1 MSQNPDQI
9 PASRPAFVQ
18 AYNGVASVEEARAKR
33 PANIGIRASEDGE
46 TEIVEIFDEIGG
58 WGVWASELIPHL
70 RRIDGAGKKVEVRLN
85 SPGGDVFEGIAISNA
100 IRFMKADTKSV
111 VYGLAAS
118 AASVIAV
125 STDELAMPANSMLM
139 IHRPWMITWGEAKD
153 LRDGAELL
161 DKIEVQLIDTYAA
174 KAKDAKRDDLAQMVA
189 DETWLTAEEA
199 VAVGL
204 ADVILDDIKMA
215 ASAARKI
222 SARRDVPAQALAL
235 LAGPDTPEPT
245 EETTVSDE
253 PTASVEA
260 ETDATE
266 TVIGPVA
273 ETPAAEATEQQPD
286 PIEVIEPAADAT
298 EQDPTPA
305 AEVEVTEQTPAAL
318 IEASV
323 PVPGANL
330 RISVR
335 AVVEN
340 GQVVGLEFGDAVATV
355 DEVPADAPTVGAE
368 DGYPTQDASEPEA
381 SESNEEAIAI
391 RAACAVLDASDK
403 ADGFI
408 QAGLTFEEVRARL
421 WDHRVAA
428 AAQNDIVTQGSSLL
442 AENPAAAPQA
452 QQSDGPS
459 ALKLARQARKG
470 RTSNRPIRGN

>member
-1 MSQNPDQI
+1 MSQIDTTLPT
-9 PASRPAFVQ
+9 SRPAYVQ

-70 RRIDGAGKKVEVRLN
+70 RRIDGAGKRVEVRLN

-174 KAKDAKRDDLAQMVA
+174 KAKDANRDDLAQMVA

-235 LAGPDTPEPT
+235 LAGPSTDTT
-245 EETTVSDE
+245 EEIAVSETTVAEAPAASSEE
-253 PTASVEA
+253 PAIEA
-260 ETDATE
+260 AIE
-266 TVIGPVA
+266 PVA
-273 ETPAAEATEQQPD
+273 EASAEEVPAAAVTEQEPATEPVVEATSELTETPADPAAE
-286 PIEVIEPAADAT
+286 ILADRA
-298 EQDPTPA
+298 
-305 AEVEVTEQTPAAL
+305 
-318 IEASV
+318 
-323 PVPGANL
+323 PV
-330 RISVR
+330 
-335 AVVEN
+335 
-340 GQVVGLEFGDAVATV
+340 
-355 DEVPADAPTVGAE
+355 ADAE
-368 DGYPTQDASEPEA
+368 DGYPSQTTPAPEGA
-381 SESNEEAIAI
+381 AERNEEAIAI

-403 ADGFI
+403 ADAFI
-408 QAGLTFEEVRARL
+408 SAGMNFEQVRKAL
-421 WDHRVAA
+421 WDHRVAS
-428 AAQNDIVTQGSSLL
+428 AAQNEISTQGSALL
-442 AENPAAAPQA
+442 AENPAAAPGA
-452 QQSDGPS
+452 QMSEGPS
-459 ALKLARQARKG
+459 ALKLAYAARKG
-470 RTSNRPIRGN
+470 RTK